1 MEEYILSHNEKDKG
15 KRSNVTEAIAD
26 EEEEKQEEQQE
37 KGSVFHFSICSSFFK
52 NLFII
57 TLEKYT

>member
-1 MEEYILSHNEKDKG
+1 MEEYIPSHNEKDYG

-26 EEEEKQEEQQE
+26 EEEEKQEEQE